1 MVSRLEEDYCYMCDE
16 SEEVDWM
23 LTYDLALKEW
33 KREKE
38 KLQQRIYELEDEL
51 ADLQRYCRRIRVE

>member
-1 MVSRLEEDYCYMCDE
+1 MCDE